1 MNYTLRNAVV
11 KEILPKMLMQVDN
24 SNKFKVMTTMMLQ
37 DLEVTSKHSLG
48 EALLLEEV
56 EHHLQDRLLLLHRYK
71 KEQQLMDRKLIS
83 QSKKLKGKCL
93 SLITL
98 LK

>member
-1 MNYTLRNAVV
+1 MNYTLRNVVV

-48 EALLLEEV
+48 EALLLEEM
-56 EHHLQDRLLLLHRYK
+56 EHHLRDRLLLLHRYK
-71 KEQQLMDRKLIS
+71 KEQLMDREINS

>member
-11 KEILPKMLMQVDN
+11 KEILPKMLLQVDN

-56 EHHLQDRLLLLHRYK
+56 GSMK
-71 KEQQLMDRKLIS
+71 
-83 QSKKLKGKCL
+83 QSLVL
-93 SLITL
+93 V
-98 LK
+98 

>member
-11 KEILPKMLMQVDN
+11 KEILPKMLLQVDN

-56 EHHLQDRLLLLHRYK
+56 EHHLRDRLLLLHRYK
-71 KEQQLMDRKLIS
+71 IEQLMDREINS

-93 SLITL
+93 LLITP

>member
-1 MNYTLRNAVV
+1 MNYTLRNVVV

-37 DLEVTSKHSLG
+37 DLEVTSKHSLV

-56 EHHLQDRLLLLHRYK
+56 EHHLRDRLLLLHRYK
-71 KEQQLMDRKLIS
+71 KEQLMDREINS

>member
-56 EHHLQDRLLLLHRYK
+56 EHHLRDRLLLLHRYK
-71 KEQQLMDRKLIS
+71 REQLMDREINS